1 MGTPSYKRLVFVRRM
16 KKVLVAMLLFS
27 FLYTPVSVS
36 AQVAS
41 DAILTVPVDVPTDS
55 AVPADTTTTDSSIP
69 SAPSEGVSSDPPPPS
84 DSEAPPAEPDAA
96 SPDGGIQASALSG
109 PSSDV
114 TPVETTKKTLDP
126 KFYREPDPVTGSL
139 SYSYPIVVPPGR
151 NGMQPDIQLTYSS
164 QPGEDISPFG
174 YGWDVNIPY
183 IERINRKGVDKLYT
197 QSYYRSSLDGELYQ
211 ISTTTNT
218 WGPRIEY
225 GASNQYQATSSYW
238 IMTDKLGTTYKFGT
252 TSGARLDNT
261 ASSTQVFRWMLQE
274 VTDTN
279 GNKIIYSYAKDQGQI
294 YPSKIN
300 YTYTATTTGPF
311 EIEFLRENRSD
322 IATST
327 KAGFPIVDS
336 QRIYEIDVK
345 INGSWVRK
353 YVMTY
358 TTGDN
363 GTRSLLNTVTESGK
377 DEQGTVV
384 TLPATTF
391 SYQKVMSKGWVEQ
404 QGIHVLHD
412 FTGGMYFADVNGD
425 GLTDIIHSYSIPFD
439 SFNKT
444 YLSTGNGWVA
454 STTWDMPVYFVVNS
468 PDGTK
473 EQSRL
478 ADVNGDGLVD
488 VVNSYQIET
497 GGGGEVK
504 ETYINNGAGW
514 TASSTWR
521 LPVYLSSNGGGSC
534 AIDRGVRLA
543 DANGDGLTD
552 VLQSG
557 CVATSTVYYNNG
569 AGWTQASTTIPVSFS
584 DGTPATKNV
593 RLEDVN
599 GDSMVD
605 IVKSYAGTHETY
617 LNASSSWNLTPQWAV
632 PVDFADSDTSD
643 RGVRFADVNG
653 DGLLDL
659 VHGYSNLGETSNKIY
674 LNTGNGWIEDP
685 EWHTPTPFTTSFI
698 PVSGDDTIDDLVRI
712 ADVNGDGL
720 PDLISGYGSASSSV
734 IYFNVGQ
741 RADLLVQAAFPT
753 GGNTT
758 FAYKASQSYT
768 SSPGVLLS
776 PKLPVAVA
784 TLQSVATNDGI
795 NSYASTTYSYTN
807 GKYYFASPFDRRFAG
822 FNQITKIDPDGNVT
836 KTFYHQGDTSA
847 STTGEYQDDQSKIG
861 QSYRVER
868 YDSSNNLYSK
878 TINHWDKADL
888 GNSRAF
894 VKLVRTSELTYDGN
908 GTHKDKASTYTY
920 YDSTNN
926 VATSK
931 NWGEVTASDDGYFS
945 DTGSDIVTQNF
956 AYAASSTGR
965 ILGLL
970 SQASTTDQSGTKIA
984 EQRLYYDSLSLN
996 SVNIGNLTKDEKW
1009 ITGST
1014 YASSTK
1020 SYNGIGLVTSEKDP
1034 KGNTTSYIYDA
1045 NYLYPATSTN
1055 ALSQST
1061 KYVYD
1066 YSLGKAA
1073 TTTDG
1078 NNAAFIT
1085 VYDGLDRIVAIKQ
1098 PDSATT
1104 SSVTVTKVTYTY
1116 TDTALPSVRQTTNL
1130 STATSSDAY
1139 FYLDGFGRLVQQRG
1153 EAEKGSDYAVK
1164 DFKYNARGLLL
1175 QESLPYFSNGSGKTS
1190 ATGNKK
1196 LYATYTYDP
1205 LARVSGVG
1213 NAVGTTTTSYD
1224 DWKVTVTDA
1233 NGHSK
1238 DLTYDALN
1246 NLTKVTEHVST
1257 TTYDTVY
1264 TYDGNGNLT
1273 KITDAIGNVRNFT
1286 YDGLNR
1292 ILKAEDLHTVG
1303 DTAFGS
1309 STYAYDVASNRT
1321 QWVNP
1326 RSQTV
1331 NYTYDA
1337 LNRLSTED
1345 YTGQAGTEKTYTY
1358 DSCTNGVGRLCLVNT
1373 SSASTTYTYSK
1384 TGMPVSESRAINGP
1398 ASAYLTMYAY
1408 DTAGNIT
1415 QITYPDLAKVNYLY
1429 GSAGQLDAVTEQDN
1443 GTTTVNTIVTDFDY
1457 GPTGAVTYQKDGNG
1471 TETFSTYDADQ
1482 LYRLTDKKTIGPGGM
1497 MGMMMALGGGEA
1509 MRSASTSG
1517 TSSPSLLSSMALSA
1531 SNPLPEDSSGPQFLG
1546 VVGKGKNARSI
1557 YQTRLY
1563 AVSPEVA
1570 SSPTI
1575 GQSSVG
1581 TLFTLPLKDG
1591 AISLSVADGKSV
1603 AVAPSTRSASDGAK
1617 TYEYPNALGTGADID
1632 LIAGDGFVKK
1642 DIVLRSMPASVAAG
1656 SDYSVTFR
1664 LTAAGTSTLSV
1675 QTGEGGAATL
1685 LKDGKAAAYIWAPY
1699 AEAAT
1704 RTGRDDQRIPITLAF
1719 AEQADGLYVTKTIPG
1734 AWLRNASYP
1743 VHADLTLSTFA
1754 GWGDGVVET
1763 APYPSSWSYQ
1773 HATTTG
1779 RETNH
1784 NAFSANVGVASLDST
1799 NGYLYIDRGYFP
1811 FDTSSLPDNAVI
1823 STTTL
1828 YLHATSTKNDYNDAY
1843 SYLTVYQSTQA
1854 SPTALRATDIDNC
1867 GDAETNPTKGSSD
1880 VTLASATTTGYM
1892 AFPLNTTGKGWVS
1905 KTGWTTLCLREG
1917 HDATNNAITFVGA
1930 TWKESRATFTTTEFP
1945 GTSTDPYLDVIY
1957 TVPNTAPLAPDNMLV
1972 MGASNPSNIS
1982 TSTPYFTSRFN
1993 DPDLGEYAASYQI
2006 QVATSSGFTT
2016 VVWDSG
2022 KTALATPLAKG
2033 NQSPNIAYA
2042 GTPLTFDASTYYWRM
2057 KYWDDEDSAGPYSTS
2072 SDRFTM
2078 GNDGTVLQQFHYT
2091 YDPVGNVT
2099 SITDHGGLNASRTTY
2114 YSYDELNRLA
2124 QASTASSTVWTYT
2137 YSPLGNLISVDEQ
2150 SGSGGNSNSL
2160 DLESGT
2166 TDYAYHNDA
2175 SAYDI
2180 TGDLTIEAW
2189 VKPESLPTSGN
2200 TVAFAGKYDFDNNQ
2214 RSYYLGYANVAG
2226 TGKLRFVT
2234 SNACT
2239 SFVEGDLAYTLT
2251 TGTWYH
2257 IAASKSGSTVTFYVN
2272 GTLVGTASVDAG
2284 QCNSNAKFAVGALI
2298 ANSAALNFD
2307 GLIDDVRLWSVAR
2320 SGVQISANMSTA
2332 LTGAESGL
2340 AAYYKL
2346 DNLYTDATANG
2357 NTLTASGSP
2366 AFSSDV
2372 PFSGGSHSITTYSY
2386 AGTGYANPHAVTQ
2399 TVIGAAT
2406 TTFTYDNSGNMLTGG
2421 MTNTW
2426 DYLSRLTQSGNGA
2439 ATSTYAYDDQGQRVK
2454 YAAPSGT
2461 SWYPNQ
2467 YFTVSTSTTE
2477 KDIYAN
2483 GVLVGSVST
2492 QGATTTRTWA
2502 YQDHLGSTDVVGSSA
2517 GLAIEDLTYTPYG
2530 ANLEDTQSSSVQQS
2544 RKYIGQEYD
2553 GTNQL
2558 SYLNARYM
2566 SGARGQFISQD
2577 PVFNENPKAQNLAI
2591 PQSLN
2596 SYSYAN
2602 DNPISYS
2609 DPSGRFLPLLVAG
2622 LVIANG
2628 AIYSTVAQGVADSI
2642 SGTASGY
2649 ERYAGAAVGGGLY
2662 TGMTLGSE
2670 GLSLINPGAGFVSS
2684 AAGSF
2689 VEQGLNNL
2697 SKKQRGINAGDIIL
2711 DGGVGAG
2718 TSLIPGLKIS
2728 GVSAGRN
2735 SYSAIAQQM
2744 LTKASNG
2751 TISAFSS
2758 QLSNSTAYK
2767 IVTSG
2772 IVNNS
2777 LGTLAQI
2784 TSSVAGN
2791 IAKNGLTASN
2801 KATLDS
2807 LSKALSTL
2815 SKIVKSL
2822 TR

>member
-1 MGTPSYKRLVFVRRM
+1 
-16 KKVLVAMLLFS
+16 
-27 FLYTPVSVS
+27 
-36 AQVAS
+36 
-41 DAILTVPVDVPTDS
+41 
-55 AVPADTTTTDSSIP
+55 
-69 SAPSEGVSSDPPPPS
+69 
-84 DSEAPPAEPDAA
+84 
-96 SPDGGIQASALSG
+96 
-109 PSSDV
+109 
-114 TPVETTKKTLDP
+114 
-126 KFYREPDPVTGSL
+126 
-139 SYSYPIVVPPGR
+139 
-151 NGMQPDIQLTYSS
+151 MQPDIQLTYSS
-164 QPGEDISPFG
+164 QPGEDISPLG

-391 SYQKVMSKGWVEQ
+391 SYQKVTSKGWVEQ

-412 FTGGMYFADVNGD
+412 FTGGMYFLDVNGD
-425 GLTDIIHSYSIPFD
+425 GLTDIVHSYSIPFD
-439 SFNKT
+439 AFGKT

-454 STTWDMPVYFVVNS
+454 SSTWDLPVTFVINS
-468 PDGTK
+468 PDGAK
-473 EQSRL
+473 EQARF

-674 LNTGNGWIEDP
+674 LNTGNGWVEDP
-685 EWHTPTPFTTSFI
+685 EWHTPTPFTTSF
-698 PVSGDDTIDDLVRI
+698 SGLGLPDDTIDDLVRI

-734 IYFNVGQ
+734 VYFNVGQ
-741 RADLLVQAAFPT
+741 RADLLVQAGFPT

-807 GKYYFASPFDRRFAG
+807 GKYYFANPFDRRFAG
-822 FNQITKIDPDGNVT
+822 FSQITKTDPDGNVT

-894 VKLVRTSELTYDGN
+894 VKLVRTSELAYDGN

-945 DTGSDIVTQNF
+945 DTGTDIVTQNF

-1020 SYNGIGLVTSEKDP
+1020 SYNGIGLVTSEKNP
-1034 KGNTTSYIYDA
+1034 KGNTTSYVYDA

-1055 ALSQST
+1055 ALNQST

-1153 EAEKGSDYAVK
+1153 EAEKGSDFAVK

-1358 DSCTNGVGRLCLVNT
+1358 DSCTNGIGRLCLVNT

-1457 GPTGAVTYQKDGNG
+1457 GPTGAVIYQKDGNG
-1471 TETFSTYDADQ
+1471 TETFTTYDADQ

-1509 MRSASTSG
+1509 MRSATTSG
-1517 TSSPSLLSSMALSA
+1517 TSSPSLLSSMALST
-1531 SNPLPEDSSGPQFLG
+1531 SSPLSESSSEPQFLG

-1557 YQTRLY
+1557 YETRLY

-1581 TLFTLPLKDG
+1581 TLLTLPLKDG

-1603 AVAPSTRSASDGAK
+1603 AVAPTTRSASDGAK
-1617 TYEYPNALGTGADID
+1617 TYEYLNALGTGADID
-1632 LIAGDGFVKK
+1632 LIAGEGFVKK

-1656 SDYSVTFR
+1656 GDYSVTFR

-1675 QTGEGGAATL
+1675 QTGEDGSATL

-1699 AEAAT
+1699 AEAAA
-1704 RTGRDDQRIPITLAF
+1704 RTGKDDQRIPITLSF
-1719 AEQADGLYVTKTIPG
+1719 AERADGLYVTKTIPG
-1734 AWLRNASYP
+1734 AWLRSASYP

-2016 VVWDSG
+2016 IVWDSG
-2022 KTALATPLAKG
+2022 KTALGTPLAKG
-2033 NQSPNIAYA
+2033 DQSPNIAYA

-2078 GNDGTVLQQFHYT
+2078 GNDGSLLQQFHYT

-2124 QASTASSTVWTYT
+2124 QASTASSTSWTYT
-2137 YSPLGNLISVDEQ
+2137 YSPLGNLLSVDEQ
-2150 SGSGGNSNSL
+2150 AGGGNSNSL

-2166 TDYAYHNDA
+2166 SDFAHHSDA
-2175 SAYDI
+2175 SALELS
-2180 TGDLTIEAW
+2180 GDMTIEAW
-2189 VKPESLPTSGN
+2189 VKWETTTSESGLVTKWAN
-2200 TVAFAGKYDFDNNQ
+2200 DTNN
-2214 RSYYLGYANVAG
+2214 RSYAFRYNKEGSSWKLGLMLSDNG
-2226 TGKLRFVT
+2226 
-2234 SNACT
+2234 SNFRGWAVDFFPT
-2239 SFVEGDLAYTLT
+2239 VD
-2251 TGTWYH
+2251 TWYH
-2257 IAASKSGSTVTFYVN
+2257 VAVSYAASGQVVKFYVN
-2272 GTLVGTASVDAG
+2272 GTEYSPDFSFGTGSGTYDG
-2284 QCNSNAKFAVGALI
+2284 NGSFAVGAYDSGVTPIL
-2298 ANSAALNFD
+2298 FHD
-2307 GLIDDVRLWSVAR
+2307 GKIDDVRVWNTVRTQTQISGGR
-2320 SGVQISANMSTA
+2320 SGS
-2332 LTGAESGL
+2332 LTGSETNL
-2340 AAYYKL
+2340 TAYYKL
-2346 DNLYTDATANG
+2346 DGAYSDATANG
-2357 NTLTASGSP
+2357 NTLSAVGSP
-2366 AFSSDV
+2366 TFSADV
-2372 PFSGGSHSITTYSY
+2372 PFSGGAHTITTYSY

-2399 TVIGAAT
+2399 TVTGAAT

-2483 GVLVGSVST
+2483 GVLVGSVSM

-2553 GTNQL
+2553 GSNQL

-2566 SGARGQFISQD
+2566 SGARGQFVSED
-2577 PVFNENPKAQNLAI
+2577 PVFWEAPKNQILKE

-2596 SYSYAN
+2596 SYGYGN
-2602 DNPISYS
+2602 GNPIINKDPNGRQYINISGSLTVPVYGIPIGVTGGVYLTSSDNGDPYVYFGPTVTNKPGPSASVTYS
-2609 DPSGRFLPLLVAG
+2609 PTGRPSEGWSVSGGGFNKGAGAQFTPSLDSNGNVVPGLEGGIGTPGFGASGTYTLRLSKFLNFVAGPLEYITTPSGVRWSNSSGSQFPPF
-2622 LVIANG
+2622 NFPQSSR
-2628 AIYSTVAQGVADSI
+2628 YSRNLTALDS
-2642 SGTASGY
+2642 ASAY
-2649 ERYAGAAVGGGLY
+2649 V
-2662 TGMTLGSE
+2662 
-2670 GLSLINPGAGFVSS
+2670 S
-2684 AAGSF
+2684 AA
-2689 VEQGLNNL
+2689 
-2697 SKKQRGINAGDIIL
+2697 SKAINRGD
-2711 DGGVGAG
+2711 
-2718 TSLIPGLKIS
+2718 
-2728 GVSAGRN
+2728 
-2735 SYSAIAQQM
+2735 
-2744 LTKASNG
+2744 
-2751 TISAFSS
+2751 
-2758 QLSNSTAYK
+2758 NSTAQRY
-2767 IVTSG
+2767 
-2772 IVNNS
+2772 
-2777 LGTLAQI
+2777 
-2784 TSSVAGN
+2784 
-2791 IAKNGLTASN
+2791 
-2801 KATLDS
+2801 LDRAI
-2807 LSKALSTL
+2807 KT
-2815 SKIVKSL
+2815 IKSIK
-2822 TR
+2822 